1 MCVFNF
7 TFHDE
12 IHFSLNNYFFLSL
25 KTLVTN
31 YEIDVKRTTIE
42 QLRASPVQLPNSQP
56 GSPKL
61 DEISSKI
68 RQLHEDVD
76 NLNKDTTRKLCV
88 GDISLLTQLTE
99 LMKVGN

>member
-1 MCVFNF
+1 MNC
-7 TFHDE
+7 
-12 IHFSLNNYFFLSL
+12 NNYLLLSL

-76 NLNKDTTRKLCV
+76 NLNKDTTRKLSV
-88 GDISLLTQLTE
+88 ADFNVLTQLTE
-99 LMKVGN
+99 LMKVGNINIY